1 MQVKI
6 SAVIICFN
14 EERNIE
20 RCINSVLPVAD
31 EILVLDSFSN
41 DRTIEIC
48 HKLGVRLEQ
57 HAFDGHIEQK
67 NRAMHMAKFDVVL
80 SLDADEALTEELQ
93 KSILEVKSNWQQKAY
108 KFNRKTNYC
117 GQWINHCGWYPDT
130 KIRLWDRK
138 IGKWGGYNPHD
149 KVELKKDIE
158 AKWLKGDLAHYSF
171 YSVDEHK
178 NKVARYSTIKAKAVF
193 ARGKKSSQIK
203 VLFAP
208 VFKFFWSYFVRLG
221 FLDGAAGFTIC
232 SLSAKESKLTYQK
245 ILRLQQGEEM

>member
-1 MQVKI
+1 MEVKI

-31 EILVLDSFSN
+31 EVLVLDSFST

-48 HKLGVRLEQ
+48 KKFGVRLEQ

-67 NRAMHMAKFDVVL
+67 NRAMKMAKHHVVL
-80 SLDADEALTEELQ
+80 SLDADEALTETLQ
-93 KSILEVKSNWQQKAY
+93 NSILFVKKNWQQKAY

-130 KIRLWDRK
+130 KIRLWDKR
-138 IGKWGGYNPHD
+138 IGEWGGYNPHD
-149 KVELKKDIE
+149 KVELQKGVE
-158 AKWLKGDLAHYSF
+158 AKWLDGDLTHYSF
-171 YSVDEHK
+171 YTVNEHK
-178 NKVARYSTIKAKAVF
+178 QKVERYSTIKAKAVF
-193 ARGKKSSQIK
+193 KRGKTSG
-203 VLFAP
+203 LFKIMAAP
-208 VFKFFWSYFVRLG
+208 TFKFFWSYVVRMG

-232 SLSAKESKLTYQK
+232 RLSALESKLTYQK
-245 ILRLQQGEEM
+245 IRRLQLAKEQ